1 MGPFSIFL
9 CLLVRAAALVFS
21 PLLLFLP
28 RTGNSWAEWASAIT
42 GSQSTK
48 RLSSAVVVFV
58 AAGGAG
64 ARGQLQQELDRLL
77 RVPGARLPGF
87 HPGGHSRRRESVPGH
102 GQLPRSERL
111 SGRQRQEEAAHQ
123 PEHGQQQRRGER
135 RRGRRAGGRAGRT
148 RRTRGRRHRPP
159 GHGGG
164 RGGAHVRRESL

>member
-1 MGPFSIFL
+1 MFVG
-9 CLLVRAAALVFS
+9 AAGSSGSL
-21 PLLLFLP
+21 PLLP
-28 RTGNSWAEWASAIT
+28 RTGNSWAEWAFAIT
-42 GSQSTK
+42 GSQTRN
-48 RLSSAVVVFV
+48 RLSSAVVFV
-58 AAGGAG
+58 VEEAPAHGDNFN
-64 ARGQLQQELDRLL
+64 RNLIDFFVSRKP
-77 RVPGARLPGF
+77 VLPGF
-87 HPGGHSRRRESVPGH
+87 HPGGQSRQRESVLGH

-148 RRTRGRRHRPP
+148 RRPRGRRHRPP